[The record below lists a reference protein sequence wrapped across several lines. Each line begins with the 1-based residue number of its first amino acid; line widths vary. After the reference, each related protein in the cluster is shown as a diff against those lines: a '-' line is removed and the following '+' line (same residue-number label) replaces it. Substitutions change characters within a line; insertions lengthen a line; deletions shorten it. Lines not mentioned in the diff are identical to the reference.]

1 MVNLIIRWCLNN
13 RFVVILMMLLLL
25 GIGYYAVVNIPI
37 DAIPD
42 IGEKQ
47 VIVLADWPGRSPQD
61 VEDQVT
67 YPLSTTLSGTPG
79 VKTIR
84 SFSGFGF
91 SMVFIIFKDEVDYYW
106 ARSRVLE
113 RMNVSLSRLPP
124 GVVPGLGSD
133 ATALGQIFYY
143 TLEAE
148 GADLSQLRS
157 LQDWY
162 IRYQLQSVEGV
173 TEVATLGGYVREYQ
187 IDVIPEKLRA
197 HRVTLPDVYEA
208 VRGSNIDVGAKVV
221 ESNRFE
227 FFIRGKGFI
236 RNVQDIEN
244 ILIRQEAGTP
254 IYVKNVATV
263 QLGPEFRRGT
273 LDNAGREAT
282 GAVVLMRYGENPLA
296 VINRVK
302 QKITEIEPGLRLTLP
317 SGKAVAVKIVPY
329 YDRTDIIYETMGTLK
344 ANLIEESIVVG
355 LIVLLFLLHL
365 RSSLAVLPTLPLA
378 LAMSFGVMYWMG
390 VDSNIMSLAGL
401 AIAIGDVSD
410 MGIIM
415 TENIYRRL
423 AATQNG
429 AVWEGEAPAEPLSSG
444 HSQRGSLALPL
455 NYYLATVYDAA
466 CEVGGAIVTA
476 VFNTVVSFVPVFA
489 LTGPEGKL
497 FRPLAYTKTFAIAAS
512 VILAITVVPVLCYYL
527 LKPVTWSRRRSLL
540 ISSSAGVAAM
550 IALRLAIEWGLDLGA
565 TWSGWPTALG
575 VGFLVATLVYRMG
588 RERLIPLEENPVSR
602 AIFKV
607 YRPTLRWVLAH
618 KGTFLSIPACLIALG
633 FTVWLGF
640 DFVGIPISATCRFA
654 GFDITKTS
662 GWQRLEQSFP
672 GIGREFM
679 PPLDE
684 GSLLY
689 MPSILPSASLTIAEE
704 VIKQQNLAIRTVPE
718 VKDVVGKV
726 GRAES
731 SLDPAPISMIET
743 IVTLNPEDDWRV
755 LSQPRWHSEQA
766 WLSWCRP
773 ALRFVWPEARR
784 ITKAEILEE
793 LNQKAAIPGV
803 LPTWLQPIQTRLVML
818 QTGFRAMMG
827 VKVYGSD
834 LKEIE
839 RIGLQMEQLLKKVPG
854 AVDVVAD
861 RLMGKPYLEYEI
873 NREAAARYGV
883 SIRDIQDVIEIA
895 IGGERL
901 TTTVEGRERYP
912 IRVRYPRE
920 LRERF
925 DDLEHI
931 LVPTSTGSHVPIAQV
946 AKLTFSVGP
955 QEIKSENGLLVGYV
969 TLNTRD
975 RDEISVV
982 EDAELLLQSERK
994 QSDELVAAGRHAEAS
1009 LTVPPG
1015 YYWTWSGQFENQ
1027 RRAMERLSLLVPLV
1041 LLSMVFSL
1049 YFSFGKWWLVV
1060 LVFLDIAISASGGF
1074 IGLFFFGANLSV
1086 AVWVGF
1092 IALIG
1097 VSDDDSVVMLTYLE
1111 DLFREKP
1118 PQSIND
1124 VRNLVVEAGLKR
1136 IRPCLMTSVTTI
1148 LGLAPIFLHP
1158 GRGSDVMQ
1166 PMAIPS
1172 VGGMSVA
1179 LITVFVIPCCYCWV
1193 KELQFRRQFPAIGTT
1208 LTVGSADS

>member
-13 RFVVILMMLLLL
+13 RFIVILMTLLLL
-25 GIGYYAVVNIPI
+25 GVGYYSLTNIPI

-67 YPLSTTLSGTPG
+67 YPLTVSLSGTPG

-91 SMVFIIFKDEVDYYW
+91 SMVFIVFKDEVDYYW

-113 RMNVSLSRLPP
+113 RMNVAVGRLPS
-124 GVVPGLGSD
+124 GVMPTLGSD

-143 TLEAE
+143 TLQAE
-148 GADLSQLRS
+148 GADLAQLRA

-173 TEVATLGGYVREYQ
+173 SEVSTLGGYVREYQ
-187 IDVIPEKLRA
+187 IDVLPEKLRA

-208 VRGSNIDVGAKVV
+208 VRRSNIDVGAKVV

-227 FFIRGKGFI
+227 FFIRGKGFV
-236 RNVQDIEN
+236 RSVQDIEN
-244 ILIRQEAGTP
+244 VVIRQAEGTP

-296 VINRVK
+296 VINRLK
-302 QKITEIEPGLRLTLP
+302 KKIAEMEPGLRVTLP
-317 SGKAVAVKIVPY
+317 SGKAVPVKLVPY
-329 YDRTDIIYETMGTLK
+329 YDRTDIIYEVMATLK
-344 ANLIEESIVVG
+344 DNLVEESIAVAFVT
-355 LIVLLFLLHL
+355 ILFLLHL

-378 LAMSFGVMYWMG
+378 LAMSFLGMYWLG
-390 VDSNIMSLAGL
+390 VDSNIMSLAGI

-423 AATQNG
+423 TTDRGRPYFEVVYEAAT
-429 AVWEGEAPAEPLSSG
+429 
-444 HSQRGSLALPL
+444 
-455 NYYLATVYDAA
+455 
-466 CEVGGAIVTA
+466 EVGGAIVTA
-476 VFNTVVSFVPVFA
+476 VVNTVISFIPVFA
-489 LTGPEGKL
+489 LTGPEGKM
-497 FRPLAYTKTFAIAAS
+497 FKPLAYTKTFAIAAS
-512 VILAITVVPVLCYYL
+512 VILAITVVPVQSYYL
-527 LKPVTWSRRRSLL
+527 LKPVTWSRRRSLF
-540 ISSSAGVAAM
+540 IGSVAGIVAM
-550 IALRLAIEWGLDLGA
+550 IGLRVALVWGLDLGA
-565 TWSGWPTALG
+565 TWTGWPTSLG
-575 VGFLVATLVYRMG
+575 IGFLVGALVYRMG
-588 RERLIPLEENPVSR
+588 REQLIPLEENRVSQL
-602 AIFKV
+602 IFQV

-618 KGTFLSIPACLIALG
+618 KGTALTIPVCVMALG
-633 FTVWLGF
+633 LTVWLGF
-640 DFVGIPISATCRFA
+640 DVVGVPISATCRVA
-654 GFDITKTS
+654 GFDIARTA
-662 GWQRLEQSFP
+662 GWQRLEQTFP

-684 GSLLY
+684 GSFLY
-689 MPSILPSASLTIAEE
+689 MPSMLPSASLTVAEE
-704 VIKQQNLAIRTVPE
+704 VIHQQDIAIRTVPE
-718 VKDVVGKV
+718 VRDVVGKV

-743 IVTLNPEDDWRV
+743 IVTLKPEGDWRT
-755 LSQPRWHSEQA
+755 LPQPRWHSGQA
-766 WLSWCRP
+766 WLNGCRP
-773 ALRFVWPEARR
+773 ALRSVWPEDRR

-793 LNQKAAIPGV
+793 LNRKAAIPGV

-839 RIGLQMEQLLKKVPG
+839 RVCLQMEQLLKKVPG

-861 RLMGKPYLEYEI
+861 RLVGKPYLEYDI
-873 NREAAARYGV
+873 DREAAARYGV

-931 LVPTSTGSHVPIAQV
+931 LVPTSTGAHVPIAQV
-946 AKLTFSVGP
+946 AKLTSSIGP

-982 EDAELLLQSERK
+982 EDAERLLQSERK
-994 QSDELVAAGRHAEAS
+994 RSDELVAAGHHVEAS
-1009 LTVPPG
+1009 LIVPPG
-1015 YYWTWSGQFENQ
+1015 YYWTWSGQFENE

-1049 YFSFGKWWLVV
+1049 YFSFGKWWLVL
-1060 LVFLDIAISASGGF
+1060 LVFLDIAISVSGGF
-1074 IGLFFFGANLSV
+1074 IGLLFYGANLSV

-1118 PQSIND
+1118 PQSVDD

-1136 IRPCLMTSVTTI
+1136 IRPCLMTSATTI
-1148 LGLAPIFLHP
+1148 IGLAPIFWDT

-1172 VGGMSVA
+1172 VGGMTIA
-1179 LITVFVIPCCYCWV
+1179 LITLFVIPCCYCLV
-1193 KELQFRRQFPAIGTT
+1193 KEWQLKLHKLPATDVATHRGQ
-1208 LTVGSADS
+1208 D

>member
-1 MVNLIIRWCLNN
+1 MVNFIIRWCLKN
-13 RFVVILMMLLLL
+13 RFLVILVTLVVLS
-25 GIGYYAVVNIPI
+25 IGYYAVTHIPI

-67 YPLSTTLSGTPG
+67 YPLTTTLSGTPG

-148 GADLSQLRS
+148 GADLSKLRS

-162 IRYQLQSVEGV
+162 IRYQLQAVEGV

-187 IDVIPEKLRA
+187 IDVVPEKLRA
-197 HRVTLPDVYEA
+197 HRVTLPEVYEA
-208 VRGSNIDVGAKVV
+208 VRKSNIDVGAKVV
-221 ESNRFE
+221 ENNRYE
-227 FFIRGKGFI
+227 FFIRGKGFV
-236 RNVQDIEN
+236 RSVQDIEN
-244 ILIRQEAGTP
+244 IVIRQEAGVP
-254 IYVKNVATV
+254 IFVKNVATV

-273 LDNAGREAT
+273 LDKAGRDAV

-296 VINRVK
+296 VINRLK
-302 QKITEIEPGLRLTLP
+302 KRIAEIEPGLRVTLP
-317 SGKAVAVKIVPY
+317 SGQAVPVKVVPY
-329 YDRTDIIYETMGTLK
+329 YDRTDIIYETMATLK
-344 ANLIEESIVVG
+344 DNLIEESIVVAF
-355 LIVLLFLLHL
+355 ITLLFLLHL

-378 LAMSFGVMYWMG
+378 LAMSFAAMYWLG

-415 TENIYRRL
+415 TENIYRRIAAEPDRPYDEVVYE
-423 AATQNG
+423 AAT
-429 AVWEGEAPAEPLSSG
+429 
-444 HSQRGSLALPL
+444 
-455 NYYLATVYDAA
+455 
-466 CEVGGAIVTA
+466 EVGGAILTA
-476 VFNTVVSFVPVFA
+476 VTNTIISFIPVFA
-489 LTGPEGKL
+489 LTGPEGKM
-497 FRPLAYTKTFAIAAS
+497 FGPLAYTKTFAIASS
-512 VILAITVVPVLCYYL
+512 VVLAITIVPVLCHFL
-527 LKPVTWSRRRSLL
+527 LRPVVWTRRRSL
-540 ISSSAGVAAM
+540 IVASCAGVAAM
-550 IALRLAIEWGLDLGA
+550 LALRGFIVWGLKLPGA
-565 TWSGWPTALG
+565 WSGWPTAVG
-575 VGFLVATLVYRMG
+575 VGVIVGLLVYRMG
-588 RERLIPLEENPVSR
+588 RERLLPLEQNLVSR
-602 AIFKV
+602 FVFAWYK
-607 YRPTLRWVLAH
+607 PSLRWVLAH
-618 KGTFLSIPACLIALG
+618 KATFMTLPLALILLG
-633 FTVWLGF
+633 STVWLGF
-640 DFVGIPISATCRFA
+640 DRVTTPIQLGLRAVGYDLSKSET
-654 GFDITKTS
+654 
-662 GWQRLEQSFP
+662 WQRLDRIFP

-684 GSLLY
+684 GSFLY
-689 MPSILPSASLTIAEE
+689 MPSILPAGSLTLAEE
-704 VIKQQNLAIRTVPE
+704 VIKQQDIAIRTVPE

-743 IVTLNPEDDWRV
+743 IVTLKPAEEWRI
-755 LSQPRWHSEQA
+755 LNQERWHSNKR
-766 WLSWCRP
+766 WLDWSRP
-773 ALRFVWPEARR
+773 ALRYFWPEQRS
-784 ITKAEILEE
+784 ITKAEILVE

-827 VKVYGSD
+827 VKIFGAD

-839 RIGLQMEQLLKKVPG
+839 RVGLQMEQLLKKVPG

-861 RLMGKPYLEYEI
+861 RLVGKPYLEYEI
-873 NREAAARYGV
+873 DREAAARYGV
-883 SIRDIQDVIEIA
+883 SIRDIQDIIEIA

-925 DDLEHI
+925 DDLHEI
-931 LVPTSTGSHVPIAQV
+931 LVPTSTGAHVPIAQV
-946 AKLTFSVGP
+946 AKITYSVGP

-982 EDAELLLQSERK
+982 EDAERLLQAERK
-994 QSDELVAAGRHAEAS
+994 RSDELVAAGKHTDAT
-1009 LTVPPG
+1009 LIVPPG

-1027 RRAMERLSLLVPLV
+1027 QRAMERLSLLVPIV
-1041 LLSMVFSL
+1041 LLTMFFSL
-1049 YFSFGKWWLVV
+1049 YLGFGKWWLALVV
-1060 LVFLDIAISASGGF
+1060 FFGIVVSASGGF
-1074 IGLFFFGANLSV
+1074 AMLLFYGSNLSV

-1092 IALIG
+1092 IALFG
-1097 VSDDDSVVMLTYLE
+1097 VADDDSVVMLTYLE
-1111 DLFREKP
+1111 DVFKERAPTSIEEVREM
-1118 PQSIND
+1118 
-1124 VRNLVVEAGLKR
+1124 VLEAGLKR
-1136 IRPCLMTSVTTI
+1136 IRPCLMTTATTVI
-1148 LGLAPIFLHP
+1148 GLAPVFLDT

-1172 VGGMSVA
+1172 VGGMAVQ
-1179 LITVFVIPCCYCWV
+1179 LITLFVAPCVYCVV
-1193 KELQFRRQFPAIGTT
+1193 KEWQFRLAQRRISGGKSVRINP
-1208 LTVGSADS
+1208 

>member
-1 MVNLIIRWCLNN
+1 MVNFIIRWCLKN
-13 RFVVILMMLLLL
+13 RFLVILVTLVVLS
-25 GIGYYAVVNIPI
+25 IGYYAVTHIPI

-67 YPLSTTLSGTPG
+67 YPLTTTLSGTPG

-148 GADLSQLRS
+148 GADLSKLRS

-162 IRYQLQSVEGV
+162 IRYQLQAVEGV

-187 IDVIPEKLRA
+187 IDVVPEKLRA
-197 HRVTLPDVYEA
+197 HRVTLPEVYEA
-208 VRGSNIDVGAKVV
+208 VRKSNIDVGAKVV
-221 ESNRFE
+221 ENNRYE
-227 FFIRGKGFI
+227 FFIRGKGFV
-236 RNVQDIEN
+236 RSVQDIEN
-244 ILIRQEAGTP
+244 IVIRQEAGVP
-254 IYVKNVATV
+254 IFVKNIATV

-273 LDNAGREAT
+273 LDKGGRDAV

-296 VINRVK
+296 VINHLKKR
-302 QKITEIEPGLRLTLP
+302 IAEIEPGLRVTLP
-317 SGKAVAVKIVPY
+317 SGQAVPVKVVPY
-329 YDRTDIIYETMGTLK
+329 YDRTDIIYEVMGTLK
-344 ANLIEESIVVG
+344 DNLVEESIAVAF
-355 LIVLLFLLHL
+355 ITLLFLLHL

-378 LAMSFGVMYWMG
+378 LAMSFAAMYWLG

-415 TENIYRRL
+415 TENIYRRIAAEPDRSYDEVVYE
-423 AATQNG
+423 AAT
-429 AVWEGEAPAEPLSSG
+429 
-444 HSQRGSLALPL
+444 
-455 NYYLATVYDAA
+455 
-466 CEVGGAIVTA
+466 EVGGAIITA
-476 VFNTVVSFVPVFA
+476 VSNTIISFIPVFA
-489 LTGPEGKL
+489 LTGPEGKM
-497 FRPLAYTKTFAIAAS
+497 FGPLAYTKTFAIGAS
-512 VILAITVVPVLCYYL
+512 VVLAITIVPVLCHFL
-527 LKPVTWSRRRSLL
+527 LRPVVWTRRRSL
-540 ISSSAGVAAM
+540 IVASCAGVAAM
-550 IALRLAIEWGLDLGA
+550 LALRGFIVWGLKLPGA
-565 TWSGWPTALG
+565 WSGWPTAVG
-575 VGFLVATLVYRMG
+575 VGVIVGLLVYRMG
-588 RERLIPLEENPVSR
+588 RERLLPLEQNLVSR
-602 AIFKV
+602 FVFAWYK
-607 YRPTLRWVLAH
+607 PSLRWVLAH
-618 KGTFLSIPACLIALG
+618 KATFMTLPLALILLG
-633 FTVWLGF
+633 STVWLGF
-640 DFVGIPISATCRFA
+640 DRVTTPIQLGLRAVGYDLSKSET
-654 GFDITKTS
+654 
-662 GWQRLEQSFP
+662 WQRLDRIFP

-684 GSLLY
+684 GSFLY
-689 MPSILPSASLTIAEE
+689 MPSILPAGSLTLAEE
-704 VIKQQNLAIRTVPE
+704 VIKQQDIAIRTVPE

-743 IVTLNPEDDWRV
+743 IVTLKPAEEWRI
-755 LSQPRWHSEQA
+755 LNQERWHSNKR
-766 WLSWCRP
+766 WLDWSRP
-773 ALRFVWPEARR
+773 ALRYFWPEQRS
-784 ITKAEILEE
+784 ITKAEILVE

-827 VKVYGSD
+827 VKIFGAD

-839 RIGLQMEQLLKKVPG
+839 RVGLQMEQLLKKVPG

-861 RLMGKPYLEYEI
+861 RLVGKPYLEYEI
-873 NREAAARYGV
+873 DREAAARYGV
-883 SIRDIQDVIEIA
+883 SIRDIQDIIEIA

-925 DDLEHI
+925 DDLHEI
-931 LVPTSTGSHVPIAQV
+931 LVPTSTGAHVPIAQV
-946 AKLTFSVGP
+946 AKITYSVGP

-982 EDAELLLQSERK
+982 EDAERLLQAERK
-994 QSDELVAAGRHAEAS
+994 RSDELVAAGKHTDAT
-1009 LTVPPG
+1009 LIVPPG

-1027 RRAMERLSLLVPLV
+1027 QRAMERLSLLVPIV
-1041 LLSMVFSL
+1041 LLTMFFSL
-1049 YFSFGKWWLVV
+1049 YLGFGKWWLALVV
-1060 LVFLDIAISASGGF
+1060 FFGIVVSASGGF
-1074 IGLFFFGANLSV
+1074 AMLLFYGSNLSV

-1092 IALIG
+1092 IALFG
-1097 VSDDDSVVMLTYLE
+1097 VADDDSVVMLTYLE
-1111 DLFREKP
+1111 DVFKERAPTSIEEVREM
-1118 PQSIND
+1118 
-1124 VRNLVVEAGLKR
+1124 VLEAGLKR
-1136 IRPCLMTSVTTI
+1136 IRPCLMTTATTVI
-1148 LGLAPIFLHP
+1148 GLAPVFLDT

-1172 VGGMSVA
+1172 VGGMAVQ
-1179 LITVFVIPCCYCWV
+1179 LITLFVAPCLYCVV
-1193 KELQFRRQFPAIGTT
+1193 KEWQFRLAQRRISGGKSVRINP
-1208 LTVGSADS
+1208 

>member
-13 RFVVILMMLLLL
+13 RFAVILVMLLLL

-67 YPLSTTLSGTPG
+67 YPLTTTLSGTPG

-162 IRYQLQSVEGV
+162 IRYQLQAVEGV

-187 IDVIPEKLRA
+187 IDVVPEKLRA
-197 HRVTLPDVYEA
+197 HRVTLPEVYEA
-208 VRGSNIDVGAKVV
+208 VRRSNIDVGAKVV

-227 FFIRGKGFI
+227 FFIRGKGFV
-236 RNVQDIEN
+236 RSVQDIEN
-244 ILIRQEAGTP
+244 VVIRQESGTP

-263 QLGPEFRRGT
+263 QLGPQFRRGT

-282 GAVVLMRYGENPLA
+282 GAVVLMRYGQNPLA

-302 QKITEIEPGLRLTLP
+302 QKIVEIEPGLRVTLP
-317 SGKAVAVKIVPY
+317 SGKAVPVQIVPY
-329 YDRTDIIYETMGTLK
+329 YDRTDIIYETMATLRD
-344 ANLIEESIVVG
+344 NLIEESIVVG
-355 LIVLLFLLHL
+355 LIVVLFLLHL
-365 RSSLAVLPTLPLA
+365 RSSLTVLPTLPLS

-423 AATQNG
+423 TTDRDRPYFD
-429 AVWEGEAPAEPLSSG
+429 V
-444 HSQRGSLALPL
+444 
-455 NYYLATVYDAA
+455 VYDAST
-466 CEVGGAIVTA
+466 EVGGAIVTA
-476 VFNTVVSFVPVFA
+476 VVNTVVSFVPVFA
-489 LTGPEGKL
+489 LTGPEGKM

-527 LKPVTWSRRRSLL
+527 LKSVTWSRRRSLL
-540 ISSSAGVAAM
+540 IGGVAGVAAM
-550 IALRLAIEWGLDLGA
+550 IALRLALLWGLDLGA

-575 VGFLVATLVYRMG
+575 VGFLVAALVYRMG

-607 YRPTLRWVLAH
+607 YRPTLRWVLTH
-618 KGTFLSIPACLIALG
+618 KGTFLTIPVGVIALG

-640 DFVGIPISATCRFA
+640 DVVGIPISATCRVA

-662 GWQRLEQSFP
+662 GWQRLERTFP
-672 GIGREFM
+672 GLGREFM

-704 VIKQQNLAIRTVPE
+704 VIKQQDIAIRTVPE

-743 IVTLNPEDDWRV
+743 IVTLKPEHDWRT
-755 LSQPRWHSEQA
+755 LSQPRWHSDQA
-766 WLSWCRP
+766 WLNWCRP
-773 ALRFVWPEARR
+773 ALRSVWPEERR

-827 VKVYGSD
+827 VKIYGAD
-834 LKEIE
+834 LKEIGQ
-839 RIGLQMEQLLKKVPG
+839 IALQMEQLLKKVPG

-861 RLMGKPYLEYEI
+861 RLIGKPYLEYEI

-883 SIRDIQDVIEIA
+883 GIRDIQDVIEIA

-925 DDLEHI
+925 DDLQNI
-931 LVPTSTGSHVPIAQV
+931 LVPTSTGAHVPIAQV
-946 AKLTFSVGP
+946 AKLTYTIGP
-955 QEIKSENGLLVGYV
+955 QEIKSENGLIVGYV

-982 EDAELLLQSERK
+982 EDAERLLQSERK

-1009 LTVPPG
+1009 LIVPPG

-1027 RRAMERLSLLVPLV
+1027 RRAMKRLSVLVPLV

-1049 YFSFGKWWLVV
+1049 YFSFGKWWLV
-1060 LVFLDIAISASGGF
+1060 LLIFIDIAVSASGGF
-1074 IGLFFFGANLSV
+1074 IGLLFYGANLSV

-1118 PQSIND
+1118 PQTVDD

-1179 LITVFVIPCCYCWV
+1179 LITLLVIPCCYCWV
-1193 KELQFRRQFPAIGTT
+1193 KELQFRRQFRRNRSDFDG
-1208 LTVGSADS
+1208 